1 MKSIILIIVLALIGG
16 IIGWITNILAIKLM
30 FRPIKPIKIPILNIE
45 IVGLIPKRKDEIAKN
60 IAEVV
65 SKELITVDDLIKQG
79 FSSSDKEEL
88 LNYVK
93 DKIRGIVSEKMDF
106 IPAPFRV
113 MVQGPIDNVINKEMG
128 VALEDIEERLI
139 DKVKEKVVIEEI
151 VEEKIMNL
159 DLLELERIIISVCK
173 NELKHIEVLGFILGG
188 AIGLIQGIVMLI
200 INTI

>member
-79 FSSSDKEEL
+79 FSKSDKEEL

-93 DKIRGIVSEKMDF
+93 DKIRGIVNEKMDF

-113 MVQGPIDNVINKEMG
+113 MVQGPIDNVINNEMG